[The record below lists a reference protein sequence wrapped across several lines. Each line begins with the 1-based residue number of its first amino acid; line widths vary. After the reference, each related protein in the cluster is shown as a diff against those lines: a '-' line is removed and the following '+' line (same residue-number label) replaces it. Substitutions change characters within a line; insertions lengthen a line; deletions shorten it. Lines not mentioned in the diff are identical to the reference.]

1 MLLHYLIEGADFAQL
16 VGVNMINVIN

>member
-1 MLLHYLIEGADFAQL
+1 MLPLYLIEGADFAQL